1 MILERNL
8 ERLLTEQNNI
18 DKPVNNSERRGR
30 DERRNR
36 SSDRESEP
44 DVDAL
49 DMASLR
55 LQEWAEPPA
64 DQAQFNLSLQEWQVG
79 DAKAAMNLTRLP
91 QPDPGSP
98 SHVVDGAGSR
108 RTRDKTHLTVRFEVG
123 PIHNIRSN

>member
-18 DKPVNNSERRGR
+18 DKPVNNSERRTR

-44 DVDAL
+44 DVEAL

-79 DAKAAMNLTRLP
+79 DAKAAMNLPRLP
-91 QPDPGSP
+91 DTGSP
-98 SHVVDGAGSR
+98 SHVVDGSR
-108 RTRDKTHLTVRFEVG
+108 RTRDKTHLTVRFEVN
-123 PIHNIRSN
+123 IHFIIRRQV